1 MLRLLRV
8 PIVLVFAAM
17 WALGS
22 YALGF
27 LWLADDV
34 AVAVGAA
41 VVGGL
46 VVTGTLGSLTSR
58 PWPIVAAL
66 PLAVGALTT
75 SVYAAGRHHL
85 GLPADAALA
94 AGRVLVP
101 VLAVY
106 TLLLGLAGAVADAA
120 TVRRFRRHMAG

>member
-8 PIVLVFAAM
+8 PVVLVFAAM

-27 LWLADDV
+27 LWLPDDRT
-34 AVAVGAA
+34 AA
-41 VVGGL
+41 LAAACIGGL
-46 VVTGTLGSLTSR
+46 AVTAALGSLISR
-58 PWPIVAAL
+58 PWPVVLAL

-75 SVYAAGRHHL
+75 SVYAAGQHHL
-85 GLPADAALA
+85 GLQAHAALA

-101 VLAVY
+101 LLAAY
-106 TLLLGLAGAVADAA
+106 TLLLGIAGTMADAA